1 MSVLLIV
8 LVMLF
13 NFECVFLWKVFIDVV
28 VFFGV
33 VGNLINWLLVLKSV
47 FMMFWMVLIMVFLL
61 MLNVGLIDM

>member
-1 MSVLLIV
+1 MCVLLIV
-8 LVMLF
+8 LVMLI